1 MDKYNITG
9 MSCAA
14 CQTHV
19 EKAVGKVP
27 GVESVSVSLLTNSMG
42 VEGSA
47 SSEAIV
53 KAVEDA
59 GYGAAV
65 QGAEENQSSANSLE
79 AQEKAL
85 EDKES
90 PVLKR
95 RLVTS
100 VVFLLVLMYFS
111 MGHTMFH
118 LPLPKFL
125 DGNHIGITVIQMVLA
140 AIVMFINKKFFVSG
154 WKSVRSGAPSM
165 DTLVAMGTMTSF
177 LWSFY
182 ILMQMTRS
190 VTDGDTKAVMAGM
203 HNLYFE
209 SAAMIVTLI
218 TVGKLLEA
226 LSKGRTTDALKS
238 LMKLAPKTAV
248 IERDGEE
255 TLVQIAEVKTGDVFV
270 VRPGESIPVDGVII
284 EGGTAIDE
292 SALTGESVPVDKS
305 IGDEVSAATI
315 NRTGFIRAKAT
326 RVGEDT
332 TLSQII
338 KMVSDAAATKAP
350 IAKIA
355 DKVSGIFVPIV
366 IIIAVIVTLIWIFVG
381 QPFGYALARGIAVL
395 VVSCPCALGLATP
408 VAIMVGSGLGAKSGI
423 LFKTASS
430 LEETGRIQIVA
441 LDKTGTITKGEP
453 TVTDI
458 KPAEGVTAV
467 QLLNIAN
474 ALEARSEHPFAL
486 AITRYFEEK
495 KEELKLA
502 DVEIEAFEA
511 ISGKGIQAKLVGAE
525 SKGDLYAGSV
535 KYISALVEV
544 ADDIKTEADSLAA
557 QGKTPLLFAGGGKLI
572 GMIAVADTVK
582 DDSRSAIAEMKR
594 QGLKVVMI
602 TGDNERT
609 ARAIGDQAGV
619 EYVASGVLPDGK
631 ENLIKELGKLGKVA
645 MVGDGINDAPALTR
659 ADVGIA
665 IGAGADVAVD
675 AADVVLMNSRLS
687 DVSGAIRLS
696 RATLRNIHE
705 NLFWAFFYNILLI
718 PLAAGA
724 YVHFMKGW
732 SMNPMWG
739 AAAMSLSSFCVC
751 MNALRLN
758 LFKVHNANR
767 DRHGKG
773 EVSETKLNSL
783 IKKVTGNDE
792 SSDEPGQSETNN
804 LHEDNLK
811 EGKVMTKTMK
821 IEGMMC
827 GHCEA
832 TVKKAL
838 EAIEGVN
845 SAEVSHEAGTAVVEL
860 SEEVQDEVLQK
871 AVEDKDYKVLSIA

>member
-14 CQTHV
+14 CQAHV

-59 GYGAAV
+59 GYGAAI
-65 QGAEENQSSANSLE
+65 QGVEESQSSTNSLE

-140 AIVMFINKKFFVSG
+140 AIVMFINKKFFVGG

-165 DTLVAMGTMTSF
+165 DTLVAMGSMTSF

-408 VAIMVGSGLGAKSGI
+408 VAIMVGSGLGAKNGI

-838 EAIEGVN
+838 EAIDGVN

-860 SEEVQDEVLQK
+860 SGEVQDGVLQK

>member
-408 VAIMVGSGLGAKSGI
+408 VAIMVGSGLGAKNGI

-495 KEELKLA
+495 KEDLKLS

-783 IKKVTGNDE
+783 IRKVTGNDE

-811 EGKVMTKTMK
+811 EGRVMTKTMK

>member
-9 MSCAA
+9 MSCSA
-14 CQTHV
+14 CQAHV
-19 EKAVGKVP
+19 EKAVSKVP

-59 GYGAAV
+59 GYGAVV
-65 QGAEENQSSANSLE
+65 QGVEESQSSTNSLE

-140 AIVMFINKKFFVSG
+140 AIVMFINKKFFVGG

-165 DTLVAMGTMTSF
+165 DTLVAMGSMTSF

-408 VAIMVGSGLGAKSGI
+408 VAIMVGSGLGAKNGI

-458 KPAEGVTAV
+458 KPADGVTAV

-535 KYISALVEV
+535 KYISTLVEV

-557 QGKTPLLFAGGGKLI
+557 LGKTPLLFAGGGKLI

-783 IKKVTGNDE
+783 IAKVTGNDE

-838 EAIEGVN
+838 EAIDGVN

-860 SEEVQDEVLQK
+860 SGEVQDEVLQK

>member
-14 CQTHV
+14 CQAHV

-59 GYGAAV
+59 GYGAVV
-65 QGAEENQSSANSLE
+65 QGVEESQSSTNSLE

-100 VVFLLVLMYFS
+100 VVFLLMLMYFS

-140 AIVMFINKKFFVSG
+140 AIVMFINKKFFVGG

-165 DTLVAMGTMTSF
+165 DTLVAMGSMTSF

-190 VTDGDTKAVMAGM
+190 LTDGDTKAVMAGM

-255 TLVQIAEVKTGDVFV
+255 TLVQITEVKTGDVFV

-408 VAIMVGSGLGAKSGI
+408 VAIMVGSGLGAKNGI

-458 KPAEGVTAV
+458 KPADGVTAV

-495 KEELKLA
+495 REELKLA

-557 QGKTPLLFAGGGKLI
+557 LGKTPLLFAGGGKLI

-631 ENLIKELGKLGKVA
+631 ENLIRELGKLGKVA

-783 IKKVTGNDE
+783 IAKVTGNEE
-792 SSDEPGQSETNN
+792 SSEEPGQNETNN

>member
-1 MDKYNITG
+1 
-9 MSCAA
+9 
-14 CQTHV
+14 
-19 EKAVGKVP
+19 
-27 GVESVSVSLLTNSMG
+27 
-42 VEGSA
+42 
-47 SSEAIV
+47 
-53 KAVEDA
+53 
-59 GYGAAV
+59 
-65 QGAEENQSSANSLE
+65 
-79 AQEKAL
+79 
-85 EDKES
+85 
-90 PVLKR
+90 
-95 RLVTS
+95 
-100 VVFLLVLMYFS
+100 MYFS

-140 AIVMFINKKFFVSG
+140 AIVMFINKKFFVGG

-165 DTLVAMGTMTSF
+165 DTLVAMGSMTSF

-408 VAIMVGSGLGAKSGI
+408 VAIMVGSGLGAKNGI

-838 EAIEGVN
+838 EAIDGVN

-860 SEEVQDEVLQK
+860 SEGVQDEVLQK

>member
-14 CQTHV
+14 CQAHV

-59 GYGAAV
+59 GYGAVV
-65 QGAEENQSSANSLE
+65 QGVEESQSSTNSLE

-140 AIVMFINKKFFVSG
+140 AIVMFINKKFFVGG

-165 DTLVAMGTMTSF
+165 DTLVAMGSMTSF

-408 VAIMVGSGLGAKSGI
+408 VAIMVGSGLGAKNGI

-458 KPAEGVTAV
+458 KPADGVTAV

-495 KEELKLA
+495 REDLKLS
-502 DVEIEAFEA
+502 DVEIEDFEA

-557 QGKTPLLFAGGGKLI
+557 LGKTPLLFAGGGKLI

-631 ENLIKELGKLGKVA
+631 ENLIRELGKLGKVA

-783 IKKVTGNDE
+783 IRKVTGNDE
-792 SSDEPGQSETNN
+792 SSDEPGQSETKN